1 MTDNQNVQT
10 NVQQVD
16 LDIDSWLGAPGA
28 DSIVTPSADPKKD
41 TKSQPNFFAKPGTD
55 LSFLDT
61 SKKDED
67 EDDDK
72 GADPDPAADPKKTDA
87 NKDTEGKV
95 SHGTDD
101 DLDIFDDLDKD
112 TKDDDQKST
121 SKAGRPKTEKSGL
134 VEFLKK
140 RIESKEMFAFDDYD
154 ESKQTLDEYLGS
166 LGEKD
171 IEELWQANVDN
182 MKNEVAAKTPKE
194 FFESLPEELQYA
206 AEYVANG
213 GQDLKGLFQALAQV
227 EQVRELDPTKDT
239 DQETIIKNYLQAT
252 NFGSAEEIEEE
263 LNTWKDLGVLEKK
276 AKQFKPKLD
285 QMQEEMV
292 QAQLQEQEARKQQQE
307 QAAQAYMQNVFEALR
322 PAEINGIKL
331 DKKTQAALYS
341 GLVQP
346 QYPSISG
353 RPTNQLG
360 HLLEKY
366 QYVEPNYPLIA
377 EALWLLSNPDEY
389 RANLMKQGKNAA
401 VEQTVRTLK
410 TEQARKNISTVQ
422 DEDDDRPRKISRPQ
436 NIFKR

>member
-1 MTDNQNVQT
+1 MENQT
-10 NVQQVD
+10 TVQQVD

-28 DSIVTPSADPKKD
+28 ESIVTPISTEPTEVKPNIFSKD
-41 TKSQPNFFAKPGTD
+41 QVD
-55 LSFLDT
+55 LSFIDKDDDVDEK
-61 SKKDED
+61 KKDED
-67 EDDDK
+67 DADEDGKKPEAASKNVSRETLDDVFNELDEEAEEEQSSKSK
-72 GADPDPAADPKKTDA
+72 G
-87 NKDTEGKV
+87 
-95 SHGTDD
+95 
-101 DLDIFDDLDKD
+101 
-112 TKDDDQKST
+112 
-121 SKAGRPKTEKSGL
+121 GRPKTEKSGL

-154 ESKQTLDEYLGS
+154 ESKQTLEEYLAG

-171 IEELWQANVDN
+171 VEELWQANMDN
-182 MKNEVAAKTPKE
+182 LKQEVAAKTPQE

-206 AEYVANG
+206 AKYVMDG

-227 EQVRELDPTKDT
+227 EQVRSLNPADEN
-239 DQETIIKNYLQAT
+239 DQEGIVRSYLAAT
-252 NFGSAEEIEEE
+252 GFGTEDEIEEE

-285 QMQEEMV
+285 QMQEEIV
-292 QAQLQEQEARKQQQE
+292 QSQLAEQEARKQQQE

-322 PAEINGIKL
+322 PAEINGLKL
-331 DKKTQAALYS
+331 DKKTQAQLYS

-353 RPTNQLG
+353 RPTNLLG

-366 QYVEPNYPLIA
+366 QFVEPNYPLIA

-389 RANLMKQGKNAA
+389 RQNLVKQGKNQA
-401 VEQTVRTLK
+401 VEQTVRQLK
-410 TEQARKNISTVQ
+410 TEQSRKNVSTYQ
-422 DEDDDRPRKISRPQ
+422 EDDEPRSRKISRPQ